1 MVTVTS
7 YGAAGTVTGSC
18 HLIEMDDIRILVD
31 CGMFQGEDYIT
42 ALNREPLGFD
52 PTTLDAVVLT
62 HGHLDHCGRLP
73 LLVQEGYSGP
83 IYATRPTYDVA
94 RFILLDSARIQHED
108 WLRAEEHEV
117 RHGRHVPPP
126 LYTEQDVFDTLDL
139 FETARYDE
147 PIQVGPLRVTFKNA
161 GHILGSAFIVIEGRA
176 ARVVCSGDVGTW
188 EQHVV
193 PDPELPPEADVVLLE
208 STYGGQIH
216 EPLEQAMEK
225 IATFIT
231 EVVEAGGN
239 VLIPTFAL
247 ERAQDV
253 LFILRKLDR
262 EGRIPRVKTFL
273 DSPLAINFTRLHRRY
288 PEQLGEAVKR
298 VILRGED
305 PFSWPGLTLTRT
317 QRESR
322 RIDYIESGA
331 VIMAG
336 SGMATGG
343 RILRHLFNN
352 LWREE
357 SGVLFVGFQ
366 AEGTLGRALL
376 DGADEV
382 EIYGEPVVVKARI
395 ENIEGLS
402 AHADEPQLLKW
413 VAPTRASRVFLIHG
427 ESPAPEALQAS
438 LKEKLGMES
447 TISERG
453 VTYQA
458 L

>member
-1 MVTVTS
+1 MKITS

-18 HLIEMDDIRILVD
+18 HLVEIEGKRILID
-31 CGMFQGEDYIT
+31 CGMFQGLPPIVTMNY
-42 ALNREPLGFD
+42 EPLGFD

-73 LLVQEGYSGP
+73 MLVIEGYEGP

-108 WLRAEEHEV
+108 YLNAEKHLR
-117 RHGRHVPPP
+117 RSGIDVPPP

-139 FETARYDE
+139 FEYVHYDE
-147 PIQVGPLRVTFKNA
+147 PIRLGKHLTITLRNA
-161 GHILGSAFIVIEGRA
+161 GHILGSAFVEIEGRHQKLIA
-176 ARVVCSGDVGTW
+176 SGDVGTW

-193 PDPELPPEADVVLLE
+193 PDPDLPTEADAVLLE
-208 STYGGQIH
+208 STYGGVVH
-216 EPLEQAMEK
+216 EPLDQAIEK

-231 EVVEAGGN
+231 EVIAEGGN

-253 LFILRKLDR
+253 IFILRELSLQR
-262 EGRIPRVKTFL
+262 RIPKVRAFL

-298 VILRGED
+298 VIMRGED

-317 QRESR
+317 QRESY
-322 RIDYIESGA
+322 RIDAIESGA

-343 RILRHLFNN
+343 RILRHLYNN
-352 LWREE
+352 LWRPEC
-357 SGVLFVGFQ
+357 GVLFVGFQ
-366 AEGTLGRALL
+366 AEGTNGRLLL
-376 DGADEV
+376 DGAEEL
-382 EIYGEPVVVKARI
+382 EIFGERVAVRARI
-395 ENIEGLS
+395 ANIEGLS
-402 AHADEPQLLKW
+402 AHADEPQLVKW
-413 VAPTRASRVFLIHG
+413 VRPTGDGKIFLVHG
-427 ESPAPEALQAS
+427 ESPAPEALQATLQS
-438 LKEKLGMES
+438 QLGREAV
-447 TISERG
+447 ISERG
-453 VTYQA
+453 ITYEV
-458 L
+458 

>member
-1 MVTVTS
+1 MVRITS

-18 HLIEMDDIRILVD
+18 HLIEVQETRILVD
-31 CGMFQGEDYIT
+31 CGMFQGQEYIT

-73 LLVQEGYSGP
+73 LLVQEGYEGP

-139 FETARYDE
+139 FEPARYGE
-147 PIQVGPLRVTFKNA
+147 AIRVGSLRLTFGNA
-161 GHILGSAFIVIEGRA
+161 GHILGSAFILIEGDG
-176 ARVVCSGDVGTW
+176 VQLVCSGDVGTW

-193 PDPELPPEADVVLLE
+193 PEPELPPEADVVLLE
-208 STYGGQIH
+208 STYGGRVH
-216 EPLEQAMEK
+216 EPLEQAMAK
-225 IATFIT
+225 IAAFIT

-253 LFILRKLDR
+253 LFILRKLHR
-262 EGRIPRVKTFL
+262 EGRIPEVKTFL

-288 PEQLGEAVKR
+288 PEQLGQAVKR
-298 VILRGED
+298 VILRGDD
-305 PFSWPGLTLTRT
+305 PFSWPGLQLTRT

-322 RIDYIESGA
+322 RIDFIESGA

-343 RILRHLFNN
+343 RIMRHLFNN

-357 SGVLFVGFQ
+357 CGVLFVGFQ
-366 AEGTLGRALL
+366 AEETLGRALI
-376 DGADEV
+376 DGAKEV
-382 EIYGEPVVVKARI
+382 EIYGEPVVVRARI
-395 ENIEGLS
+395 TNIDGLS

-413 VAPTRASRVFLIHG
+413 VAPTRATHVFLVHG

-438 LKEKLGMES
+438 LKDRLGVES

-453 VTYQA
+453 VTYE